1 MGVWMSAA
9 LMMPRMTTQIGIR
22 RVTSVRGAAVAVLSL
37 CLIAALTVQAAAQ
50 SRISL
55 IRDAEIENI
64 LRDMTD
70 PILRVAGV
78 APSGVEIHIVSDNS
92 LNAFVAGGQNI
103 YLHTGLILDTQSPEE
118 LVGVIAHEA
127 GHIAAG
133 HLARGRDE
141 LERAQ
146 RNVLISSLVGLAAA
160 LATGDGRA
168 GAAIMSGG
176 GSMAERNFLAY
187 SRVMESSAD
196 QASLS
201 YLDRLGW
208 TSEGM
213 LTFLRRLEDQ
223 DLLPS
228 SRQSAYTR
236 THPVTRERTL
246 TVEGHVSRSPATGNR
261 MPASMQED
269 FDRMQAKLLGFMQ
282 PQQALR
288 LYDAADT
295 AVAAQYGR
303 AIANYRRGDT
313 ATALDGIGAL
323 IAREPNNP
331 YFHELHGQILFEQ
344 GRIAEAREPY
354 RQALSLAPDEPL
366 IGVSYAQTLVASD
379 DGDLLREAIRILE
392 QATGRPEGRSPLTW
406 RLLATAYG
414 KTGDVGMASVALAEE
429 ALALG
434 DNEAARTQARRAQ
447 SQLANGSA
455 GWLKAQ
461 DILTTTDD

>member
-1 MGVWMSAA
+1 MIKAA
-9 LMMPRMTTQIGIR
+9 AIVILALG
-22 RVTSVRGAAVAVLSL
+22 
-37 CLIAALTVQAAAQ
+37 LIAALTIQAAAQ

-55 IRDAEIENI
+55 IRDAEIENTI
-64 LRDMTD
+64 RDMTD

-78 APSGVEIHIVSDNS
+78 APSGVTIHIVSDNS
-92 LNAFVAGGQNI
+92 MNAFVTGGQNI
-103 YLHTGLILDTQSPEE
+103 FLHTGLLLNVRSPEE
-118 LVGVIAHEA
+118 LVGVIAHET

-133 HLARGRDE
+133 HLARGREE

-146 RNVLISSLVGLAAA
+146 RNAMISSLLGLAAA

-176 GSMAERNFLAY
+176 GSMAERSFLAY

-208 TSEGM
+208 TSEG
-213 LTFLRRLEDQ
+213 LLSFLQRLEDQ
-223 DLLPS
+223 DILPT

-236 THPVTRERTL
+236 THPVTRERTR
-246 TVEGHVSRSPATGNR
+246 TVEGHVSRSPATGAGV
-261 MPASMQED
+261 PSEFYEA

-282 PQQALR
+282 PQQALQK
-288 LYDAADT
+288 YPSDATDT
-295 AVAAQYGR
+295 ASQYGR

-313 ATALDGIGAL
+313 AAALEGIEAL
-323 IAREPNNP
+323 VGREPNNP
-331 YFHELHGQILFEQ
+331 YFHELRGQILFER

-354 RQALSLAPDEPL
+354 RQARALAPNEPL

-379 DGDLLREAIRILE
+379 DDAQLREAIGILE
-392 QATGRPEGRSPLTW
+392 QATGTREGRFPLAW

-414 KTGDVGMASVALAEE
+414 KTGNVGMASVALAEE
-429 ALALG
+429 ALAQG
-434 DNEAARTQARRAQ
+434 DEDAARTQARRAQ
-447 SQLANGSA
+447 TQLPDGSA

-461 DILTTTDD
+461 DILTTTD